1 MVKYQYITECN
12 DSKVVN
18 SCTYNSLNAQI
29 QDAEN
34 AIRKMFDKK
43 DFCDY
48 YMQQLISSYTKAL
61 RSKKTSKKKYTQS
74 FNFDIGSCKKI
85 SLMRIG
91 NNTNE

>member
-1 MVKYQYITECN
+1 MVKYQYITECSN
-12 DSKVVN
+12 GKVVN

-48 YMQQLISSYTKAL
+48 NIQGLISKYIKAL
-61 RSKKTSKKKYTQS
+61 RNKNASKKRCG
-74 FNFDIGSCKKI
+74 FGVNINIHKKI
-85 SLMRIG
+85 SLRRIG